1 MIGELERTI
10 ETLESQLASF
20 SHTTSELASLRG
32 QLQVAH
38 DELGAIDELISRY
51 SKDETQQR
59 TAFAGVEELI
69 EACLKMQAKVSG
81 AEKVVAEMQE
91 ELLAQSTS
99 MEEERQRKGEVKRRH
114 EVAIE
119 EGKKEIEGL
128 QVRLL
133 EIEVEAESRL
143 SDMQVQHHQ
152 VVGQLKDQVFLLQQE
167 AEKELK
173 HRPPT
178 DSEGL
183 LLIYYLFVFVF
194 FLSFFLFVFLFLPRF
209 NY

>member
-1 MIGELERTI
+1 
-10 ETLESQLASF
+10 
-20 SHTTSELASLRG
+20 
-32 QLQVAH
+32 
-38 DELGAIDELISRY
+38 
-51 SKDETQQR
+51 
-59 TAFAGVEELI
+59 
-69 EACLKMQAKVSG
+69 
-81 AEKVVAEMQE
+81 
-91 ELLAQSTS
+91 
-99 MEEERQRKGEVKRRH
+99 
-114 EVAIE
+114 
-119 EGKKEIEGL
+119 
-128 QVRLL
+128 VRDFRF
-133 EIEVEAESRL
+133 RL